1 MLLHEPVLFQ
11 RQDICRRTTCL
22 GCRYRYGE
30 ERLFDVAEGVDEL
43 NAFQDQLAKLGGYNW
58 LIHDVESPGPFRELI
73 GYSCDSGI
81 IGPMVSAKLAD
92 DFAWFDERARSL
104 GDSGFYTWFTVM
116 PELFEFVGKDGAV
129 WCVEERHLRDTLSRF
144 AHQDGIA
151 ELLHRLTAWV

>member
-1 MLLHEPVLFQ
+1 MSIFFLACKRVEPLEVSGSYR
-11 RQDICRRTTCL
+11 RQLKNTFVVSLDGERPSL
-22 GCRYRYGE
+22 ALGLAGGCRYRYGE

-116 PELFEFVGKDGAV
+116 RELFEFVGKDGAV
-129 WCVEERHLRDTLSRF
+129 W
-144 AHQDGIA
+144 
-151 ELLHRLTAWV
+151 